1 MEPLGR
7 RGQDG
12 LSHEEPRFVEVAG
25 SMEPVQHDINL
36 VDEER
41 KEPEFEEEKENT
53 EEPRSASLGLSVNS
67 AGDRENPYV
76 IELRKGIQ
84 QMKEI
89 NKVVY
94 TYYEP
99 VISAIKI
106 NDTMNIRMKDFS
118 KANQS
123 LINKLIIMHDNH
135 TKAVLALFPELKK
148 ELENWEKQHAEDT
161 KSIEQADDP
170 PATTVKSKRELN
182 TSKGA
187 RRPSSDYSK
196 LQDRREKS
204 EDDCFRAEFLD
215 KIDKAY
221 SSRLKVVED
230 KIARIFAARER
241 ILARRKKTV
250 GNSKEKQART
260 RGEDC

>member
-1 MEPLGR
+1 MEPIGR
-7 RGQDG
+7 RGQNG
-12 LSHEEPRFVEVAG
+12 LSHDEPRFVDVAG
-25 SMEPVQHDINL
+25 SMEPVQHDVNL
-36 VDEER
+36 VAEER
-41 KEPEFEEEKENT
+41 KEPELEEEKENT
-53 EEPRSASLGLSVNS
+53 EELRSASLDLSTNS

-76 IELRKGIQ
+76 IELRKGIE

-123 LINKLIIMHDNH
+123 LISKLMIMHHNH
-135 TKAVLALFPELKK
+135 TKAVLALFPEMKK
-148 ELENWEKQHAEDT
+148 EFENWEKQHSEDT
-161 KSIEQADDP
+161 KSIELAVDQ
-170 PATTVKSKRELN
+170 PATVESKRELK
-182 TSKGA
+182 TSKGG
-187 RRPSSDYSK
+187 RRPSADYSK

-221 SSRLKVVED
+221 SGRLKVVED

-241 ILARRKKTV
+241 ILARRK
-250 GNSKEKQART
+250 GSSKEKQVRT

>member
-1 MEPLGR
+1 MEQRGR
-7 RGQDG
+7 HGQEC
-12 LSHEEPRFVEVAG
+12 LSDEEQRFVEVAG
-25 SMEPVQHDINL
+25 SMEPVQHDVSL

-53 EEPRSASLGLSVNS
+53 EEPRSSSLGLSLNS

-76 IELRKGIQ
+76 MELRKGIE

-94 TYYEP
+94 TYYQP

-135 TKAVLALFPELKK
+135 TKACLALFPELEK
-148 ELENWEKQHAEDT
+148 ELEIWEKQHGEDT
-161 KSIEQADDP
+161 KSIELADDQP
-170 PATTVKSKRELN
+170 PTDKAKRELKK
-182 TSKGA
+182 TKRA
-187 RRPSSDYSK
+187 KRPSSDYSK

-204 EDDCFRAEFLD
+204 DNDSFRAEFLD

-241 ILARRKKTV
+241 ILARRKKTM
-250 GNSKEKQART
+250 GSSKEKQLRT